1 MFDPEGQP
9 TFKPQKAPICPGIGV
24 GLGVEGQAYIGPIVS
39 IGFSHYG
46 YLRYCIKECIDA
58 GYSNTVNSN
67 CTFLVYS
74 LLYMNLFIKE
84 IVMISQG
91 WR

>member
-24 GLGVEGQAYIGPIVS
+24 GLGVEGQAYIGPIV
-39 IGFSHYG
+39 
-46 YLRYCIKECIDA
+46 
-58 GYSNTVNSN
+58 
-67 CTFLVYS
+67 
-74 LLYMNLFIKE
+74 
-84 IVMISQG
+84 MISQR